1 MRTIQEKLER
11 VQDFRPID
19 DVFFE
24 ALAQN
29 REVCQE
35 ILRVIMED
43 KELIVESVITQCSE
57 NNLYGRSVRLDA
69 LCTLCNGTKCNIEV
83 QRADNDDHLKRVRFN
98 ASSITVKESNPGE
111 HFKDILELYMV
122 YISEFDFLK
131 GGKTIYH
138 VDKVLRETGKVIDDG
153 LHEIYVNT
161 VIDDGSD
168 ISDLMACFMKKEVKN
183 PKFPA
188 LSAEV
193 SRLKETEG
201 GAQSVCAVMERYER
215 MAVKKDRI
223 ERIIIMIE
231 KGCSKEFI
239 LELGYTE
246 DEYCEAR
253 TQMMLLV

>member
-29 REVCQE
+29 KEVCQE

-98 ASSITVKESNPGE
+98 TSSITVKESNPGE

-183 PKFPA
+183 SKFPA

-215 MAVKKDRI
+215 MAVKKEKI
-223 ERIIIMIE
+223 ERIIVMIE
-231 KGCSKEFI
+231 KGYSKEDI
-239 LELGYTE
+239 LDIGYTE

-253 TQMMLLV
+253 TKMVLMI

>member
-29 REVCQE
+29 KEVCQE

-69 LCTLCNGTKCNIEV
+69 LCTLRNGTKCNIEV

-98 ASSITVKESNPGE
+98 ASSITVKESTPGE
-111 HFKDILELYMV
+111 HFRDILELYMV

-223 ERIIIMIE
+223 ERIIIMVE
-231 KGCSKEFI
+231 KGYSKEDV
-239 LELGYTE
+239 LELGYTA

-253 TQMMLLV
+253 TQMVLMI

>member
-29 REVCQE
+29 KEVCQE

-153 LHEIYVNT
+153 
-161 VIDDGSD
+161 SD

-215 MAVKKDRI
+215 MAVKKEKI
-223 ERIIIMIE
+223 ERIIVMIE
-231 KGCSKEFI
+231 KGYSKEDI
-239 LELGYTE
+239 LDIGYTE

-253 TQMMLLV
+253 TQMVLMA